1 MSSDY
6 VAELEPL
13 TSQLRI
19 FHVGG
24 SYGEQY
30 IWTCTVRWVSPEE
43 AELMAVTDF
52 PDLAMRHA
60 IADAMNVAGAK
71 FVFFTR
77 IKNGRKKF
85 IRLELANLLRR
96 RKQV

>member
-1 MSSDY
+1 MTPDY

-19 FHVGG
+19 FHLGG

-52 PDLAMRHA
+52 PALAMRHA
-60 IADAMNVAGAK
+60 IAEAMWLAGAK

-77 IKNGRKKF
+77 IKNGVKKF
-85 IRLELANLLRR
+85 VRVDVAKLLNRGHRL
-96 RKQV
+96 